1 MGFLRNFFQI
11 CWEVLRLGVPGLLC
25 KLNLEKAYDCV
36 NLEFL
41 LYLLKRS
48 GFGEKWWAW
57 IAYCLFMVRFY
68 FPL

>member
-1 MGFLRNFFQI
+1 
-11 CWEVLRLGVPGLLC
+11 LLC

-36 NLEFL
+36 NWEFL